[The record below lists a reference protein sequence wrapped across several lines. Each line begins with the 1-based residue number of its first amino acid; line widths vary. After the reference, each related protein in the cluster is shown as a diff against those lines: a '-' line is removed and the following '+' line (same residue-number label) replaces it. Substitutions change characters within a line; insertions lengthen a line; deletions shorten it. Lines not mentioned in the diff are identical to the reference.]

1 MTSVYKQVELT
12 EAQKQIIRDTVPT
25 LKAAGEELTK
35 NFYQKMF
42 KDYPD
47 VKPFFNQTDQKL
59 MRQPKILAF
68 ALLKYAE
75 NIDDLTPLTDFV
87 LQIVAK
93 HVGLQVRAGD
103 YEAVGNLL
111 IATMKEML
119 GDAATDD
126 FIGAWAAAY
135 GNLAS
140 LLIGLESAEY
150 KKNDWQGFK
159 PFKVTKIV
167 DECKDVKSI
176 YFKPEDGHI
185 QKAVP
190 GQYVCIRW
198 NVPGFD
204 YEQLR
209 EYSLSAVTNDTYR
222 ISVKHLPGGLVST
235 FIHENLKEGDV
246 LKVAPP
252 EGKFVFKEDKDSATF
267 IAGGIGITP
276 ILAILEDILPKG
288 KKAKLLY
295 CNRDANRP
303 FVAQLSQWS
312 KDYNLEVVEYIS
324 LGADVTDVTDAIG
337 TLNAKRLA
345 PADVES
351 IKSDVFLLGPR
362 PMMKEYLA
370 KFAELGVTPTYEYFG
385 PTDV

>member
-1 MTSVYKQVELT
+1 MTVEYKQVDLT

-42 KDYPD
+42 KDYPE

-87 LQIVAK
+87 LQIVSK
-93 HVGLQVRAGD
+93 HVGLQVRAEN

-126 FIGAWAAAY
+126 FIDAWAAAY
-135 GNLAS
+135 GNLAA
-140 LLIGLESAEY
+140 LLIGLESSEY

-176 YFKPEDGHI
+176 YLTPEDGHI
-185 QKAVP
+185 QKALP
-190 GQYVCIRW
+190 GQYICIRW
-198 NVPGFD
+198 NIPGFD
-204 YEQLR
+204 YEQSR

-222 ISVKHLPGGLVST
+222 ISVKHLPGGLVSSY
-235 FIHENLKEGDV
+235 IHENLKVGDV

-252 EGKFVFKEDKDSATF
+252 KGNFVFKEDSDNATF

-276 ILAILEDILPKG
+276 VMAILEDILPKG
-288 KKAKLLY
+288 KKARLLY
-295 CNRDANRP
+295 CSRDANRP

-312 KDYNLEVVEYIS
+312 KDYGLQVEEFIS
-324 LGADVTDVTDAIG
+324 LGADVPDAIG
-337 TLNAKRLA
+337 TLHAQRIA
-345 PADVES
+345 PADVEKL
-351 IKSDVFLLGPR
+351 KSDVFLLGPR
-362 PMMKEYLA
+362 AMMREYLA
-370 KFAELGVTPTYEYFG
+370 KFEELGVTPTYEYFG